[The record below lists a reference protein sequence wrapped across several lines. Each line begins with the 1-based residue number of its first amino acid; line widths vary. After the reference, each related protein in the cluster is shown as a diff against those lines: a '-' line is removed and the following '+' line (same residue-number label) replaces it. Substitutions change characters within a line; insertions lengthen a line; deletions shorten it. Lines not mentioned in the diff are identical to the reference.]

1 MCDMVKIVE
10 AERWSGRSSELKLG
24 CRSGDRMGAEG
35 GTMGQFLAMM
45 HCVVQKAGTAPDTVT
60 CGDRYITACKVS
72 AGISPTQSG
81 MRRD

>member
-1 MCDMVKIVE
+1 
-10 AERWSGRSSELKLG
+10 
-24 CRSGDRMGAEG
+24 MGAEG